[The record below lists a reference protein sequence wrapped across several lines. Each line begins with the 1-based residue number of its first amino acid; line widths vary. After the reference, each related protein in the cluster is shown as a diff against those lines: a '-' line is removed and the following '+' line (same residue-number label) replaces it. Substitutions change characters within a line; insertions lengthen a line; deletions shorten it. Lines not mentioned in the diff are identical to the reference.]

1 MTENTTHMREHY
13 KKFIEL
19 LNPCMDDYLF
29 VYDVQGDH
37 YQISEGVL
45 ERFPLPG
52 AEFSDVVKTLEGI
65 IVPEDFVLLMQDFDE
80 LAKGKDYHDMHYRW
94 LDRKGNPQWINCR
107 GIVIRDENGTFTY
120 LVGCVNETGMQQ
132 KADNISGL
140 LGDFS
145 LKQELQAGI
154 NKEPEGFMLRLGIDK
169 FKEINE
175 EKGIDYGNMVLRKT
189 AECIS
194 QVILPD
200 QKLFR
205 VVADEF
211 AILDMKGRD
220 IGEAKLLY
228 EQIRIKIN
236 KFIEQTGYEVFF
248 TISGGILDFKDV
260 KNDYY
265 KNVMMLSEFAL
276 NSAKDAGRNQYYI
289 YNDDDYQAFQ
299 KRKDLIQV
307 MRRAIVNDYAGFE
320 VYYQPIVDITDN
332 VLTGAEALLR
342 FKTRERGMIS
352 PAEFIPLLEESGLI
366 VPVGKWILS
375 QAMGFCNR
383 IQKIIPSFRISI
395 NLSYI
400 QVMRSD
406 VLKDIVSGIREH
418 GLRPG
423 SVIIELTE
431 SGSFEM
437 NAAFMRFRE
446 GLRNHGVMLA
456 LDDFGTGY
464 SNFSYLYEIGPNTIK
479 IDRSLTMKALKNEN
493 EFRLLQ
499 HMINM
504 SHSVEI
510 KFCVE
515 GIESKDELERIT
527 SISPDYIQG
536 YYYGKPCPEEQF
548 IVQFTQQDADTSEQR
563 FKVLKRNPL
572 YFDS

>member
-1 MTENTTHMREHY
+1 MTEKMTHMLEHY

-19 LNPCMDDYLF
+19 LDPCMDDYLF
-29 VYDVQGDH
+29 VYDVQGDS

-52 AEFSDVVKTLEGI
+52 AEFSDVVRTLEGM
-65 IVPEDFVLLMQDFDE
+65 IVPEDFVLLLQDFEE
-80 LAKGKDYHDMHYRW
+80 LARGKDYHDMHYRW

-107 GIVIRDENGTFTY
+107 GIVIRDENGNFTY
-120 LVGCVNETGMQQ
+120 LIGCVNETGMQQ

-145 LKQELQAGI
+145 LKQELQEGA
-154 NKEPEGFMLRLGIDK
+154 NKKIEGFMLRLGIDK

-211 AILDMKGRD
+211 AVLDLKGRN

-265 KNVMMLSEFAL
+265 KNIMMFSEFAL

-289 YNDDDYQAFQ
+289 YTDTDYQAFQ

-320 VYYQPIVDITDN
+320 VHYQPIVDIADN
-332 VLTGAEALLR
+332 VLTGAEALMR
-342 FKTRERGMIS
+342 FRTSERGMIS

-366 VPVGKWILS
+366 IPVGKWILS
-375 QAMGFCNR
+375 QAMGFCSR
-383 IQKIIPSFRISI
+383 IQKTIPNFRISI

-406 VLKDIVSGIREH
+406 VLKDIVFGIREH
-418 GLRPG
+418 GLRSG

-464 SNFSYLYEIGPNTIK
+464 SNFSYLYEISPNTIK
-479 IDRSLTMKALKNEN
+479 IDRSLTVKALRNEN

-515 GIESKDELERIT
+515 GIESQDELERIA

-536 YYYGKPCPEEQF
+536 YFYGKPCSEEQF
-548 IVQFTQQDADTSEQR
+548 ITQFVQQDADAGEQR
-563 FKVLKRNPL
+563 FKVLKRQPL

>member
-1 MTENTTHMREHY
+1 M
-13 KKFIEL
+13 
-19 LNPCMDDYLF
+19 
-29 VYDVQGDH
+29 
-37 YQISEGVL
+37 
-45 ERFPLPG
+45 
-52 AEFSDVVKTLEGI
+52 
-65 IVPEDFVLLMQDFDE
+65 
-80 LAKGKDYHDMHYRW
+80 
-94 LDRKGNPQWINCR
+94 
-107 GIVIRDENGTFTY
+107 
-120 LVGCVNETGMQQ
+120 
-132 KADNISGL
+132 
-140 LGDFS
+140 GDFS
-145 LKQELQAGI
+145 LKQELQAGT

-265 KNVMMLSEFAL
+265 KNIMMLSEFAL

-289 YNDDDYQAFQ
+289 YDDADYQAFQ

-332 VLTGAEALLR
+332 ILTGAEALLR
-342 FKTRERGMIS
+342 FKTQERGMIS

-375 QAMGFCNR
+375 QAMGFCSR
-383 IQKIIPSFRISI
+383 IQKMIPSFRISI

-418 GLRPG
+418 GLGPG

-464 SNFSYLYEIGPNTIK
+464 SNFSYLYEISPNTIK

-548 IVQFTQQDADTSEQR
+548 IVQFTQQDDDTSEQR